1 MITKQQEQMKID
13 VDEFNRKAE
22 YIIETVVKPQV
33 AKYELSKQLNKYK
46 MENKLNTG
54 AIFKN
59 TNKKAENHP
68 DYKGKVNVNGKEME
82 VALWVKQGKAG
93 SFFSAAFSE
102 PYVAPETMERKPI
115 GDSMDDDLP
124 F

>member
-1 MITKQQEQMKID
+1 
-13 VDEFNRKAE
+13 
-22 YIIETVVKPQV
+22 
-33 AKYELSKQLNKYK
+33 

-59 TNKKAENHP
+59 TNKRMDNHP

-82 VALWVKQGKAG
+82 VALWLKEGKAG
-93 SFFSAAFSE
+93 KYFSASFSE
-102 PYVAPETMERKPI
+102 PYVAPETMERRPVS
-115 GDSMDDDLP
+115 DEMEDDGLP

>member
-1 MITKQQEQMKID
+1 
-13 VDEFNRKAE
+13 
-22 YIIETVVKPQV
+22 
-33 AKYELSKQLNKYK
+33 

-59 TNKKAENHP
+59 TNKKADNHP

-82 VALWVKQGKAG
+82 VALWLKQGKNG
-93 SFFSAAFSE
+93 SFFSASFSE
-102 PYVAPETMERKPI
+102 PYVPQEERRPI
-115 GDSMDDDLP
+115 GDSMDSDLP